1 MQKVNVNLPTNGYD
15 IIIQSGLL
23 ASAGEYIHSKGGKVF
38 VVSDSNVSV
47 LYGDTLIASLTSQ
60 GYRCKLYVVKAGE
73 SSKNISSIM
82 PMYSAMIE
90 FGLTRSDL
98 VVALGGGVVGDLT
111 GFVAS
116 TYLRGVDFVQIP
128 TSLLAQVDSS
138 VGGKVAVDLMEGK
151 NLVGSFYQ
159 PKVVLID
166 TQLLSTLP
174 DKFYV
179 DGMAEIIK
187 YGCILDRQLFD
198 TLAEIKSREEFM
210 EQAEE
215 IIARCC
221 AIKAGVV
228 SHDERDNGERML
240 LNFGHTYGHA
250 LEKYYD
256 FSTLTHGQAVAIGM
270 SHITAISEAKGLTE
284 QGTREKIDRVLTN
297 FGLSTTDVADPSQV
311 VSYIAND
318 KKNLGKDLV
327 VVILQEIGKAVLYRT
342 NKEFFE
348 V

>member
-1 MQKVNVNLPTNGYD
+1 MQKVFVDLAKDSYD
-15 IIIQSGLL
+15 IIIDRGLL
-23 ASAGEYIHSKGGKVF
+23 DRAADYIVSQGGKVF
-38 VVSDSNVSV
+38 VVSDTNVAP
-47 LYGDTLIASLTSQ
+47 LYCDRLLSCLVAK
-60 GYRCKLYVVKAGE
+60 GYQCKSYVIKAGE
-73 SSKNISSIM
+73 SSKNIASIT
-82 PMYSAMIE
+82 PMYSAMID

-116 TYLRGVDFVQIP
+116 TYLRGVSFVQIP

-138 VGGKVAVDLMEGK
+138 VGGKVAVDLAEGK

-159 PKVVLID
+159 PVKVLID
-166 TQLLSTLP
+166 TALLDTLP

-187 YGCILDRQLFD
+187 YGCILDKELFD
-198 TLAEIKSREEFM
+198 KLSAIGSRTEFM
-210 EQAEE
+210 DHAEE

-221 AIKAGVV
+221 SIKATVV
-228 SHDERDNGERML
+228 SHDEKDKGERML

-256 FSTLTHGQAVAIGM
+256 FKTLTHGQAVAIGM
-270 SHITAISEAKGLTE
+270 SYITAKSEKMGLSP
-284 QGTREKIDRVLTN
+284 QGTKEKIDKVLAN
-297 FGLSTTDVADPSQV
+297 YGLASDDSADPAKV
-311 VSYIAND
+311 VQYVVND

-327 VVILQEIGKAVLYRT
+327 VVILQEIGKGVLYRT
-342 NKEFFE
+342 DKEFFD
-348 V
+348 